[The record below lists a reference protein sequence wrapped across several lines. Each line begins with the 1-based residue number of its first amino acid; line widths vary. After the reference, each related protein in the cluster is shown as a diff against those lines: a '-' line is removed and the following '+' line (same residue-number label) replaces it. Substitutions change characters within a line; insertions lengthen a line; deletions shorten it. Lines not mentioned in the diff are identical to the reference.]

1 MAGFGIV
8 TGGARGIGLAA
19 VRGLLEQGVCDE
31 VAVIDRAPA
40 DLAEA
45 KVYECDVTDEEA
57 VRQVAEAIGRV
68 PDVLVNNAGG
78 TGPDPEDP
86 TANPYDPF
94 MPVSMW
100 RRDIDLNLTSV
111 YIVTRQFARE
121 MPDGSAI
128 CNTSSIGGIQ
138 PGGLHAYGAAKA
150 AVIAH
155 TRSMA
160 QMLAPRRIRVNAVA
174 PGMIHTRLWKQVA
187 PTHDEFALLIGDRIP
202 FGVEQTPEEI
212 ADAIVFLCSDRAR
225 QITGQVI
232 AIDGGMSNRP
242 A

>member
-8 TGGARGIGLAA
+8 TGGARGIGLAT
-19 VRGLLEQGVCDE
+19 VRGLLAQGVCDE
-31 VAVIDRAPA
+31 VAVLDRAPA
-40 DLAEA
+40 ELSEA

-57 VRQVAEAIGRV
+57 VSQVAAVIGRT

-78 TGPDPEDP
+78 TGPDPENP
-86 TANPYDPF
+86 TATPFDPF

-121 MPDGSAI
+121 MPEGSVI
-128 CNTSSIGGIQ
+128 CNTSSIAGAR
-138 PGGLHAYGAAKA
+138 PGGLHAYGTAKA
-150 AVIAH
+150 AVMFH

-160 QMLAPRRIRVNAVA
+160 ELLAPRKIRVNAVA
-174 PGMIHTRLWKQVA
+174 PGMIHTRLWQQVA
-187 PTHDEFALLIGDRIP
+187 PTHEEFVEMIGDKIP
-202 FGVEQTPEEI
+202 LGVDQTPEEI

-232 AIDGGMSNRP
+232 AVDGGQSNRP
-242 A
+242 I